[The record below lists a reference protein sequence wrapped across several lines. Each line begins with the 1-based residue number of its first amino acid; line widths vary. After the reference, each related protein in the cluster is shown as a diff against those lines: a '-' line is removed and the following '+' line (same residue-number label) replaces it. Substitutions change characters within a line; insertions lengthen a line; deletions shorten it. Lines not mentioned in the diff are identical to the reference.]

1 MIYEPV
7 DLNQGRMILSN
18 TVRGQEMQPYETFSR
33 ESKIVL
39 IDLEILQ
46 LAMHLT
52 IYMSVPGL

>member
-1 MIYEPV
+1 M

-18 TVRGQEMQPYETFSR
+18 TVRGQEMQPYETSSR

-39 IDLEILQ
+39 IDPEILQ

-52 IYMSVPGL
+52 IYRSVPGL